1 MKVLI
6 LLGVVAMDKMQKEK
20 KKIEV
25 QQVFFMNLL

>member
-6 LLGVVAMDKMQKEK
+6 LLGVVAMDNMQKEK